1 MSVRAPFCTL
11 GAHPAEGN
19 LGLGR
24 TWLSYAET
32 LSLSLSAAAF
42 AHKMENQTMKII
54 KALMIRIW
62 KMSTLTRL
70 NLYWLFWAN
79 QSDKYQLAKI
89 IVWH

>member
-1 MSVRAPFCTL
+1 MSARALSYTL
-11 GAHPAEGN
+11 GAHPAEAN

-32 LSLSLSAAAF
+32 LSLSLSAAAY

-54 KALMIRIW
+54 KVLMIRIW
-62 KMSTLTRL
+62 KMSTHTLL

-79 QSDKYQLAKI
+79 QLDKYPQAKS